1 MSYILFSIPA
11 ESSSMQV
18 ESGKGAEFASDMYSF
33 GVLLLF
39 MHHPT
44 GLVSLVPG
52 MVPALPAS
60 IDPELGDLIRR
71 LLILNP
77 TQRPSAAA
85 VLMHSYFRGTFV
97 ERLMEEGEVVE
108 QNRKL
113 EAVRN
118 LLQQVRSENNTN
130 LDKITVRREHIADDV
145 LTYFM
150 NMNLANIR
158 ANTRV
163 IFVGEV
169 GVDEGGLLTEMFS
182 VFFENI
188 LGSDNEMFEFGDSTE
203 QEGSGEYS
211 RPSSSVVL
219 PRASNASDDQ
229 LMKLRAFGR
238 AMIKALYEGR
248 RIGSRLSASVFKFI
262 TGTAPDMR
270 DLQSFDPPTAR
281 SLQWMLATVGVDQFG
296 MHFDTVDCPELG
308 PVTDSNKSKFVRLKI
323 EKVLVQS
330 RKPQLTA
337 IKNGFIEALNALS
350 SDAAPF
356 MSLLSHTDWRI
367 LLCGET
373 AVSGQQVVSVL
384 KFTGFP
390 KKSLVPQWL
399 KEIILAS
406 SEDHLRQFLVFVTG
420 SPSVQTTSH
429 GKIEINVKCQNR
441 SLSLPIAHT
450 CFYHLDLPDYKDK
463 ETLQSKLIFAF
474 QNAATFEIV

>member
-1 MSYILFSIPA
+1 MF
-11 ESSSMQV
+11 
-18 ESGKGAEFASDMYSF
+18 SF

-39 MHHPT
+39 MHY
-44 GLVSLVPG
+44 
-52 MVPALPAS
+52 PAS
-60 IDPELGDLIRR
+60 LTSLIPGTPPILPTSCDPELADLIRR
-71 LLILNP
+71 LLVLNP
-77 TQRPSAAA
+77 SQRPTAAA
-85 VLMHSYFRGTFV
+85 VLMHPYFRGTFV

-118 LLQQVRSENNTN
+118 LLHRVRSENHTN
-130 LDKITVRREHIADDV
+130 LEKITVRRDNISDDV
-145 LTYFM
+145 LSYFM
-150 NMNLANIR
+150 NMNLSTIR
-158 ANTRV
+158 ANIKV

-182 VFFENI
+182 AFFEDI
-188 LGSDNEMFEFGDSTE
+188 LSRTNDLFEFADSNDSY
-203 QEGSGEYS
+203 GAGEET
-211 RPSSSVVL
+211 RTTSSVVL
-219 PRASNASDDQ
+219 PRSTGLSELQ
-229 LMKLRAFGR
+229 LEKLRAFGR
-238 AMIKALYEGR
+238 AMIKTLYEGR

-270 DLQSFDPPTAR
+270 DLQFFDPATAR
-281 SLQWMLATVGVDQFG
+281 SLQWMLATVGVDEFG
-296 MHFDTVDCPELG
+296 MHFEAVDCPELG
-308 PVTDSNKSKFVRLKI
+308 AVTDANKAKFVRLKI
-323 EKVLVQS
+323 DKVLVQS
-330 RKPQLTA
+330 RRAQLTA
-337 IKNGFIEALNALS
+337 IKTGFIEALNALS

-373 AVSGQQVVSVL
+373 AVSGPQVVSVL

-390 KKSLVPQWL
+390 KKSQVPQWL
-399 KEIILAS
+399 KEFILS
-406 SEDHLRQFLVFVTG
+406 SSDDHLRQFLVFVTG
-420 SPSVQTTSH
+420 SPSVQSGSSA

-441 SLSLPIAHT
+441 SLALPIAHT